1 MFAFG
6 VFRAAGGFKVLV
18 FTVLPQA
25 NSPRAYAPGLLVSGL
40 LGGDCV
46 VAFGFESVNVLTLAT
61 GNAWS
66 VFE

>member
-1 MFAFG
+1 MFAFLPRSG
-6 VFRAAGGFKVLV
+6 VFKVLG

-25 NSPRAYAPGLLVSGL
+25 NSPRAYAPGLSVSGL

-46 VAFGFESVNVLTLAT
+46 VAFGFESVNVFTLTT